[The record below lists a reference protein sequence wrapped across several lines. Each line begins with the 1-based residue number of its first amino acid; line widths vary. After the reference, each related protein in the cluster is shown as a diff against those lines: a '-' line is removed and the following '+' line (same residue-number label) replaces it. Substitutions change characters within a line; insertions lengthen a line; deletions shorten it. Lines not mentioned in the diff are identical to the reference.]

1 MFGCLCTLLRF
12 NTPLFYSDARLQ
24 ELSGTTLAAAA
35 AARKASLSRSWQQLK
50 PAVQAMM
57 EQVGAIL
64 DLIGCHRLV
73 KAQSLYDLAV
83 PSPQ

>member
-1 MFGCLCTLLRF
+1 VAFGCLCPLLRF
-12 NTPLFYSDARLQ
+12 NTPLFYSDAQLQ

-57 EQVGAIL
+57 EQVGALL
-64 DLIGCHRLV
+64 DCVSCHGLV
-73 KAQSLYDLAV
+73 KLVS
-83 PSPQ
+83 